1 MRPIIFLLT
10 VISLAA
16 QEPVRFLPAQACAL
30 CHTRIPDAGGS
41 WRDEGGWVG
50 PSHLWKNS
58 MMAHA
63 AQDPYWRAKVAFE
76 TALAPAESSAI
87 EDKCLRCHAPTDQYP
102 KRATGEKLAL
112 TDLTGLGREGVSCTI
127 CHQIEARGL
136 GRAESFTGSFTLGTK
151 DWIYG
156 PFADPFTMPMLHHTG
171 FTAAEAGHIRQAALC
186 GTCHTVITHPRG
198 GTDEFVEQA
207 PFLEWLAS
215 EYPRKGTTCQSC
227 HMPALDSAQYIAHR
241 PPGGAFPPTSP
252 RSPFARHLFA
262 GGNSVVPAALGNRE
276 MESRARQQ
284 LGRALQLDVKA
295 RREKGVAIVEV
306 AVTNLTGH
314 KLPTAFPSRQVW
326 IHLQARDGAGKV
338 VFETG
343 AWDSATDG
351 FADGPET
358 VVFEA
363 EYSDARG
370 RPTVSLLEA
379 ARYRKDTRI
388 PPAGFRT
395 GRLAEAGLRG
405 LEIGPVAVPAN
416 INLQPGSATATFR
429 VISSLPLEIEAEALF
444 RTIQPSHRLPAF
456 PIPVKLRQPLC
467 IGRATATLR

>member
-1 MRPIIFLLT
+1 MRPLLFLLAAM
-10 VISLAA
+10 SLAT
-16 QEPVRFLPAQACAL
+16 QEPARFLPAQACAL
-30 CHTRIPDAGGS
+30 CHTRIPNAGGS
-41 WRDEGGWVG
+41 WRDESGWVG

-58 MMAHA
+58 MMAYA

-76 TALAPAESSAI
+76 TALAPSESRSI
-87 EDKCLRCHAPTDQYP
+87 EDKCLRCHAPADQYT

-112 TDLTGLGREGVSCTI
+112 TGLTDLGREGVSCTI

-136 GRAESFTGSFTLGTK
+136 GLAGSFTGSFTLGTN
-151 DWIYG
+151 DRIYG

-171 FTAAEAGHIRQAALC
+171 FTATEAGHIRQAALC

-198 GTDEFVEQA
+198 GEGEFVEQA

-215 EYPRKGTTCQSC
+215 EYPQKGTTCQSC

-252 RSPFARHLFA
+252 RSPFARHHFA
-262 GGNSVVPAALGNRE
+262 GGNALVPAVLERSE

-284 LGRALQLDVKA
+284 LGRALKLDVKA
-295 RREKGVAIVEV
+295 RREKGAAIVEV
-306 AVTNLTGH
+306 VVTNLTGH
-314 KLPTAFPSRQVW
+314 KLPTAFPSRQMW
-326 IHLQARDGAGKV
+326 IHLQARDSSGKV
-338 VFETG
+338 VFESGGWDPATG
-343 AWDSATDG
+343 G
-351 FADGPET
+351 FANGPEP

-388 PPAGFRT
+388 PPAGFRAD
-395 GRLAEAGLRG
+395 RLAEAGLRG
-405 LEIGPVAVPAN
+405 FEIGPVAVPAN
-416 INLQPGSATATFR
+416 INLQSGSATATFR
-429 VISSLPLEIEAEALF
+429 VTSSLPLEIEAEALF
-444 RTIQPSHRLPAF
+444 RTIQPSHQLPAF
-456 PIPVKLRQPLC
+456 PIPSKLQQP
-467 IGRATATLR
+467 ISMGRAMAALR